1 MPAAQ
6 LFILELTTFEVQNVA
21 GRIRKRISAPNALLD
36 FSKSG
41 DASFRVPD
49 RFKGTLASRAPRFI
63 PFSES
68 LFRDQDIEITGVMH
82 ASGFTVVCSTIETTG
97 ESISLSGK
105 DILSK

>member
-6 LFILELTTFEVQNVA
+6 LFILELTSFEVQNVA

-82 ASGFTVVCSTIETTG
+82 GFAVVCSTIETTG